1 MKFQSII
8 KTLIL
13 ESRELLDQYEING
26 QNVDILYN
34 THSNI
39 GVNNSSLGRIPVDEI
54 LDAMVEILEVI
65 VEVSLNVLEDG
76 NNKDKSI
83 LIVDNQVGGDY
94 HMWIN
99 KGKSD
104 TLFLTIN
111 TSIYHPRHLP
121 KLQND
126 AKIIVTKLG
135 DTIVKE
141 SIDDTFTSKV
151 IGNIIVYYQYT

>member
-83 LIVDNQVGGDY
+83 LIVDNQVGGD
-94 HMWIN
+94 
-99 KGKSD
+99 
-104 TLFLTIN
+104 
-111 TSIYHPRHLP
+111 
-121 KLQND
+121 
-126 AKIIVTKLG
+126 
-135 DTIVKE
+135 
-141 SIDDTFTSKV
+141 
-151 IGNIIVYYQYT
+151 

>member
-1 MKFQSII
+1 MKFQSIV
-8 KTLIL
+8 KSLIL
-13 ESRELLDQYEING
+13 EARELLDQYEING

-54 LDAMVEILEVI
+54 LEAMVEILEVI
-65 VEVSLNVLEDG
+65 VEVSLNVLENG
-76 NNKDKSI
+76 NNQDKSI

-94 HMWIN
+94 HIWVN
-99 KGKSD
+99 RGKSG

-111 TSIYHPRHLP
+111 TSINHPRHLP
-121 KLQND
+121 KQQND
-126 AKIIVTKLG
+126 AKIIITKLG
-135 DTIVKE
+135 DTVVKE